1 VNVERAST
9 VARNIAAGIMK
20 NILLS
25 LVFSIVIVNIHYNL
39 NKIDLQIS

>member
-1 VNVERAST
+1 MLREQVRLQG
-9 VARNIAAGIMK
+9 NIAAGIMK

-25 LVFSIVIVNIHYNL
+25 LVFSTVIVNIHYSL